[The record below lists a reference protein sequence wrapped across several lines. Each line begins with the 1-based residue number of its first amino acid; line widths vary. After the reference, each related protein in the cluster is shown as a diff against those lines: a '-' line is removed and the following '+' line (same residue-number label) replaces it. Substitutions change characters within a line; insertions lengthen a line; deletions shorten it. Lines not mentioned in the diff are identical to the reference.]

1 MRGKYFG
8 MDWDDAISSTADCT
22 VSLRR
27 FVSQTR
33 TTRKLWYRLCS
44 GPHVSLLSWFARNAV
59 NCDTWSHVSLIRFL
73 AFFPFFMSLII
84 LFISVSRSLSL
95 SIYPSFF
102 RSFFLIFL
110 SCHAFFF
117 FLNLPFS
124 FVLLSLLSRILFSPR
139 LSSLLSYPILSSF
152 LSSPVLSSPP
162 SLLVSLLSHF
172 SALLSQS
179 RALVTIQN
187 SLVIPTTYTFCH
199 NL

>member
-1 MRGKYFG
+1 MFRSTRFSSLVVRPKCRQLRHLEPRVIDSLSRIFSFLYVSHHSLYFC
-8 MDWDDAISSTADCT
+8 IS
-22 VSLRR
+22 
-27 FVSQTR
+27 F
-33 TTRKLWYRLCS
+33 
-44 GPHVSLLSWFARNAV
+44 
-59 NCDTWSHVSLIRFL
+59 
-73 AFFPFFMSLII
+73 
-84 LFISVSRSLSL
+84 SVSFYL
-95 SIYPSFF
+95 SIFL
-102 RSFFLIFL
+102 SFFLSYFLIL
-110 SCHAFFF
+110 SCFFFF

-139 LSSLLSYPILSSF
+139 LSSSLLSYPILSSF